1 MRNNRIITVG
11 RQFGSNGRAIAKR
24 LAGQLGI
31 KFYDRDLIEMAAE
44 RSNIHLDRVDS
55 VDEKPANRW
64 LYAIPGEPI
73 NPGYT
78 GMLPINDILFEAQC
92 DLIKEL
98 ADKEDC
104 IFVGR
109 CADYILRDY
118 PLCRNIFIFAP
129 IEERTKTI
137 MNRLSLG
144 EKESR
149 NLIKRTDK
157 QRKYYYNYYTDR
169 HWGELSNYQIAF
181 DSSVFGIDKTADILC
196 AMYKA
201 MK

>member
-109 CADYILRDY
+109 CADYI
-118 PLCRNIFIFAP
+118 
-129 IEERTKTI
+129 K
-137 MNRLSLG
+137 RLSSLPKHIYICAHRG
-144 EKESR
+144 EDE
-149 NLIKRTDK
+149 D
-157 QRKYYYNYYTDR
+157 NYEQTFTG
-169 HWGELSNYQIAF
+169 GERVQKSH
-181 DSSVFGIDKTADILC
+181 
-196 AMYKA
+196 KA
-201 MK
+201 HR